1 MKTFAYS
8 LKQGVKNIVQNR
20 LFSLA
25 AVGTISTCLF
35 LLGLFYVLLSNF
47 QYMVHHAESSVG
59 VTVFFEK
66 NISQMR
72 IKEIGEEIK
81 ACEGVR
87 EINYISAEQAWK
99 KFKKEMYGDD
109 KSASASFGKD
119 NPLKDSASYEVFL
132 KDVSKQKQAVDTIQ
146 QIDGVRKVNSS
157 VTVAKGLNSFNRL
170 IAYVSIAI
178 IALLFFISLFL
189 INSSVATGIHVRK
202 EEIRIM
208 KYIGATNSFI
218 SMPFLVEGA
227 LIGLLGAIL
236 PVVLLDIL
244 YQKIVTFILGHFG
257 SLSRWLTF
265 IDVKEE
271 MLILVPVCIVTG
283 VGIGLLGSVWSVKRH
298 IRRR

>member
-87 EINYISAEQAWK
+87 CNSRR
-99 KFKKEMYGDD
+99 YGSSRCIPDG
-109 KSASASFGKD
+109 FGCR
-119 NPLKDSASYEVFL
+119 
-132 KDVSKQKQAVDTIQ
+132 DTI
-146 QIDGVRKVNSS
+146 
-157 VTVAKGLNSFNRL
+157 
-170 IAYVSIAI
+170 
-178 IALLFFISLFL
+178 
-189 INSSVATGIHVRK
+189 
-202 EEIRIM
+202 
-208 KYIGATNSFI
+208 
-218 SMPFLVEGA
+218 
-227 LIGLLGAIL
+227 
-236 PVVLLDIL
+236 
-244 YQKIVTFILGHFG
+244 
-257 SLSRWLTF
+257 
-265 IDVKEE
+265 
-271 MLILVPVCIVTG
+271 
-283 VGIGLLGSVWSVKRH
+283 
-298 IRRR
+298 